1 LVKLKNLKTYFNKL
15 KYYYYLINKYN
26 KMAGMIATTDR
37 IVAMSYNVC
46 FGCMYSDANSAKDL
60 TSQTLAQHCVNT
72 AIAQKKN
79 VCLGNIQTVFQNAEL
94 EFGPLDLVGIQ
105 ESTNW
110 D

>member
-1 LVKLKNLKTYFNKL
+1 
-15 KYYYYLINKYN
+15 
-26 KMAGMIATTDR
+26 MAGMIATTDR